1 VPLGPCPGCFCSNA
15 IGEAEIALIERC
27 DGRVAYHEF
36 CSGEDE
42 QGPRRLR
49 RGICFQIGG
58 DRMELLL
65 KERTSASVFSRIIET
80 ANPTFIAI
88 AVLVPVGALVYAVT
102 SGSLLMLNY
111 VHVMAGALWTG
122 IDLFMGFALGP
133 ILGSMDP
140 RERTAVFMRLMPR
153 MTFLMPVLAGVTATA
168 GFQLTEHM
176 GFSLVSP
183 WILAALVVTALLAVQ
198 GFAVLLPNEIR
209 IFRELLS
216 DTPDVNRISR
226 LGMQNAKLGGV
237 QGVFQ
242 LAIIFIMATIRF

>member
-1 VPLGPCPGCFCSNA
+1 
-15 IGEAEIALIERC
+15 
-27 DGRVAYHEF
+27 
-36 CSGEDE
+36 
-42 QGPRRLR
+42 
-49 RGICFQIGG
+49 
-58 DRMELLL
+58 
-65 KERTSASVFSRIIET
+65 
-80 ANPTFIAI
+80 
-88 AVLVPVGALVYAVT
+88 
-102 SGSLLMLNY
+102 MLNY

-122 IDLFMGFALGP
+122 IDLFMGFGLGP

-140 RERTAVFMRLMPR
+140 KERTAVFMRLMPR

-183 WILAALVVTALLAVQ
+183 WILAALVVTGLLAVQ

-216 DTPDVNRISR
+216 DTPDVSRISR

-237 QGVFQ
+237 QGIFQ
-242 LAIIFIMATIRF
+242 LAIIFVMATIRF

>member
-1 VPLGPCPGCFCSNA
+1 MERVAKNEYDLIV
-15 IGEAEIALIERC
+15 IGSGGAGSTAATTAASMGKRIALVER
-27 DGRVAYHEF
+27 DK
-36 CSGEDE
+36 
-42 QGPRRLR
+42 L
-49 RGICFQIGG
+49 GG
-58 DRMELLL
+58 
-65 KERTSASVFSRIIET
+65 TC
-80 ANPTFIAI
+80 
-88 AVLVPVGALVYAVT
+88 
-102 SGSLLMLNY
+102 LNY
-111 VHVMAGALWTG
+111 GCDPTKTLLYAAHLLHHARRASALGLRIPQAEADWAAVKAHVRDVQEIIRGGTSDQARADIAAQG

-183 WILAALVVTALLAVQ
+183 WILAALVVTGLLAVQ

-242 LAIIFIMATIRF
+242 LAIIFVMAAIRFY